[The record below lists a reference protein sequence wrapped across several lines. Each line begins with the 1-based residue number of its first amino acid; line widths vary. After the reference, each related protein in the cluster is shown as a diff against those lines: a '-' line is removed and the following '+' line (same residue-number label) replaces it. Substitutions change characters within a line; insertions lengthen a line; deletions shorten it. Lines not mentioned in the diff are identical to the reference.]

1 MDSSSDK
8 KQVIARDELLVPT
21 AKKSQLKIQ
30 PNVRLE
36 TTVKQKEE
44 TFQVVIDVIKN
55 STCIKAFTISA
66 DVPEILMQQFWYTIT
81 KIKGSESYEFLLADK
96 RCVID
101 AEVFRKILD
110 ICPRKEGED
119 FTEVQNDEDTLTFL
133 VDLGYSGPLHKYTNM
148 FVDHMH
154 QPWRTL
160 VACINKC
167 LSGKTASNDKLRKSR
182 IDILWGMFYREN
194 VDYPS
199 LIWEDIA
206 YQIDHRREKKSRREN
221 MPYPRFTKVIIDYFL
236 SKHKSLKKL
245 KFQHFHTIKDDGVVS
260 RLKFVRMGEDVQQYG
275 LAIPA
280 TMLNKEIIQSE
291 SYKRFILYSTGQI
304 PPKKSRG
311 KGSQG
316 KKSANPTEESVDVS
330 DESEP
335 EPLIRRKTSSRRVT
349 KKKATISVD
358 DNIVPEPDIALELG
372 KSISLTEAE
381 EEAAARQV
389 HATHARIVSESVPEP
404 ARRRRSDIAISETTQ
419 KLKGIQT
426 LTPAEQ
432 EAADVM
438 KALKD
443 SRRMLGRQPGT
454 GGSDEGTGEIPGVP
468 DESIFADAEDDN
480 EETESDSDDIYK
492 YRINVRKNADTEMK
506 DAEKTADITKE
517 TTEQPLTSSS
527 FSVPSDYGNQF
538 LNLSHNEEIFEQPPK
553 IDHSAVVLASI
564 QSHVPPVVD
573 KYVGTKLD
581 DALLKALERHTADL
595 VEKYSV
601 LPTPES
607 SKKQESKKSPEE
619 IIRIKREQEEKKQE
633 PTYTIK
639 STDKVAL
646 EEFDLKSALFK
657 FMHKNK
663 FANRNP
669 ANYRLYHALMEALIE
684 DENDMDKEVADTIK
698 DHKRKHDNDD
708 DDDDDDEGPPVGSN
722 QGKSTKR
729 RRTRESESAK
739 RPSTAK
745 ESSKDKDPKVGSKL
759 DIPISDEGHVS
770 DPEDTNN
777 AHMPKVPDTTTW
789 FRPILEEERPASSE
803 PELVIPPIDLPEAD
817 NNWANAFT
825 KVQELSKSD
834 LEGPAFMMVKGFHE
848 NIISLQFQMEE
859 CHKLL
864 TNQIDLVN
872 PEGHR
877 IVPDISNPLPLGGP
891 PGQVTI
897 QPQFFFN
904 KDLEYLLTGEK
915 ERHRALSISKLKAAL
930 YQDFGLEELVLSLW
944 IENIS
949 AAYGITHWWFSRKQF
964 YINKHSEPSDCDAV
978 RSHMRI
984 LSVISIKTYERY
996 GYNYLRDIVLR
1007 RADYNEY
1014 KILKKDFKSLH
1025 PNDFVNLNILHI
1037 QGKLD
1042 HLPKQD
1048 KDASDFPFKED
1059 YTIIFKPRAV
1069 IYKDRDDN
1077 RKMMRINEVHKFS
1090 DGTLTR
1096 IKGKLDFMVKD
1107 FKLFKFNKGIEN
1119 RKWTEDGKRRNEDFI
1134 EVIERRLKIRRIFQ
1148 SQESF
1153 VGGRLRDIDCKLIS
1167 RTENKTILRVLCI
1180 ILVILPEHQSKTKVF
1195 HNEDGNPARANIKQA
1210 LGRYES
1216 SHKGVK
1222 ASANSD
1228 IVYFFISA
1236 QDGDPLQDDVR
1247 LCLTDDLKKAQ
1258 DHNQRQVNDESKDHY
1273 PKCIKN
1279 AIVVPPVLATYEFE
1293 LKIELLDF
1301 VSNNSFFGLENDD
1314 RHSHIR
1320 RFHQITQT
1328 LRLNQVP
1335 DDALKLILF
1344 PFSLKGVAET
1354 WLENEPPNS
1363 ITSWDDLVSKFLN
1376 RFYPY
1381 SKTRELRKEI
1391 MNFQQVFSE
1400 TFTEAW
1406 ERFKDLLRKSGGNLM
1421 MRNTQEALTTIEN
1434 KARVR
1439 TCRNKPQVLSSGGTS
1454 TQIDAITAL
1463 TKQSTPLVPLPE
1475 TPPLSA
1481 PKPKE
1486 DRKPN
1491 PHQPSIPYPSRLQ
1504 EEKFQALE
1512 NPTGRVDHFVYRIDI
1527 VDSLCDKFPSEKN
1540 SLSGNPTLSSDSM
1553 AESPSPFLTPCG
1565 DKESG
1570 STTTRSDYSLP
1581 DYDAFY
1587 FDDDHIKE
1595 KSSGGTTTHSDFSLP
1610 EYDSFI
1616 FDLMIDLPLPDDR
1629 SDSHHEEFAD
1639 ELAHIISLPEY
1650 DHLYFDFEPNPGE
1663 LTILFEENLSKN
1675 STNDLIIHELNDFPL
1690 LLPACDSIFSEEF
1703 SEIDPL
1709 VSFPTEKKDKVFDP
1723 EIFII
1728 KGVQSHSFHIIP
1740 LDYFSTISVISDFLI
1755 LIDTSVIETFLSF
1768 LFRNKYKVFDPGILL
1783 INGIFSL
1790 TRKSP
1795 HILIDNFLIDKCHI
1809 LSEISL
1815 MIDSVSF
1822 HPKDN

>member
-1 MDSSSDK
+1 MFLWAAAVVTACYTQNRSLIHTRHNKTPYELVHDNKPDLSFLQVFGTLCYPTNDSEALGKLQAKADIGIFVGYAPSRKGFLIYNKRTHRIMETIHVTFDELLQSMAPVHISSGPELMSMMPGQFSSGLIPNQVTFCVLHFCSRMHHQKSLFTVSSWNKPPVIHHDVAVGPTIKDTPITQATLHPLVNPVTGEPGSAQSSSGDVSIAEPNQANQPPTHLRKWSKDHPLDTIVGNPSRLFDRLEVWELVPRPDYVMVIALKWIYKVKLDEYGDVLKNKARLVAKGYRQEEGIDFEESFALVARIEAIRIFIANAASKNMVIYQMDVKTAFLNGDMREEVFVSQPEGFEDPEHPTHIYRLK
-8 KQVIARDELLVPT
+8 KAIYGGIFINQAKYALKILKKYGMDLTDLVDTPMVDRLKLDEDLKGILVDQTRFRGMVGSLMYLTASRPNLYPKDNAMALTAYADVDHAGCQDTRRSTSGSAQFLGEKLVSWSSKKQRSTAISTVEAEYIAMSGCCAQILWMRSQLKDYGFEFNKIPLYCDNKSAIALCCNNVQHSRSKHIDIRHHFIRVQVENRVVELYFMETNYQLADILTKALPRERFKFLIPRLGMKSMAPETLRRLQEGEDEIMNPQETEQVIARDELWVPT
-21 AKKSQLKIQ
+21 AERVNISTT
-30 PNVRLE
+30 NVRLE

-160 VACINKC
+160 AACINKC

-280 TMLNKEIIQSE
+280 TMLNKEIIQLE
-291 SYKRFILYSTGQI
+291 SYKRFILYSTSQI
-304 PPKKSRG
+304 PLKKSRG

-316 KKSANPTEESVDVS
+316 KKSADPTEESVDVS

-372 KSISLTEAE
+372 KSISLTEAK

-389 HATHARIVSESVPEP
+389 HATHARIVSESVPKP

-527 FSVPSDYGNQF
+527 FSVPSDYAPAIIP
-538 LNLSHNEEIFEQPPK
+538 EIPEITPFIALQLRVAKLEQDMSEVK
-553 IDHSAVVLASI
+553 KFDHSADVLASI
-564 QSHVPPVVD
+564 QSQVPLVVD
-573 KYVGTKLD
+573 KYLGTKLD
-581 DALLKALERHTADL
+581 DALLKTLERHTADL
-595 VEKYSV
+595 VEKYSM

-607 SKKQESKKSPEE
+607 SKKQESEKSQEE
-619 IIRIKREQEEKKQE
+619 IIRIKREQEEKNQE

-639 STDKVAL
+639 SSDQAAL

-657 FMHKNK
+657 SMHKNK
-663 FANRNP
+663 SANRNP

-684 DENDMDKEVADTIK
+684 DENAMDKEVADTVR
-698 DHKRKHDNDD
+698 DHKRKHDDDDD
-708 DDDDDDEGPPVGSN
+708 DDDDDDEGPPAGSN

-739 RPSTAK
+739 KPSTTK
-745 ESSKDKDPKVGSKL
+745 ESSKDKDPKVGSKTGKSAPAKDPVEEPTDKVMVDEQYTE

-770 DPEDTNN
+770 DLEDTDN
-777 AHMPKVPDTTTW
+777 AHMPKIPDTATW
-789 FRPILEEERPASSE
+789 FRPILEEERSASPE
-803 PELVIPPIDLPEAD
+803 PE
-817 NNWANAFT
+817 
-825 KVQELSKSD
+825 QEC
-834 LEGPAFMMVKGFHE
+834 
-848 NIISLQFQMEE
+848 ISLQFQMEE

-877 IVPDISNPLPLGGP
+877 IVPDISNLLPLGGP
-891 PGQVTI
+891 PG
-897 QPQFFFN
+897 
-904 KDLEYLLTGEK
+904 DK
-915 ERHRALSISKLKAAL
+915 ERNRALSISKLKAAL

-944 IENIS
+944 IESEQVYDIS

-964 YINKHSEPSDCDAV
+964 YINKHSEPSDRDAV

-996 GYNYLRDIVLR
+996 GYNYLREIVLR

-1014 KILKKDFKSLH
+1014 KISEKDFKSLH
-1025 PNDFVNLNILHI
+1025 PNDFEDLNILHI

-1048 KDASDFPFKED
+1048 KVNLHNAVSLWTRNIVIRKRVEDLQLGIESYQTKLNLEQPNWDASDFPFKED
-1059 YTIIFKPRAV
+1059 YTIV
-1069 IYKDRDDN
+1069 
-1077 RKMMRINEVHKFS
+1077 
-1090 DGTLTR
+1090 
-1096 IKGKLDFMVKD
+1096 
-1107 FKLFKFNKGIEN
+1107 FN
-1119 RKWTEDGKRRNEDFI
+1119 
-1134 EVIERRLKIRRIFQ
+1134 
-1148 SQESF
+1148 
-1153 VGGRLRDIDCKLIS
+1153 
-1167 RTENKTILRVLCI
+1167 
-1180 ILVILPEHQSKTKVF
+1180 
-1195 HNEDGNPARANIKQA
+1195 
-1210 LGRYES
+1210 
-1216 SHKGVK
+1216 
-1222 ASANSD
+1222 
-1228 IVYFFISA
+1228 
-1236 QDGDPLQDDVR
+1236 
-1247 LCLTDDLKKAQ
+1247 
-1258 DHNQRQVNDESKDHY
+1258 
-1273 PKCIKN
+1273 
-1279 AIVVPPVLATYEFE
+1279 
-1293 LKIELLDF
+1293 
-1301 VSNNSFFGLENDD
+1301 LE
-1314 RHSHIR
+1314 
-1320 RFHQITQT
+1320 Q
-1328 LRLNQVP
+1328 
-1335 DDALKLILF
+1335 
-1344 PFSLKGVAET
+1344 
-1354 WLENEPPNS
+1354 
-1363 ITSWDDLVSKFLN
+1363 
-1376 RFYPY
+1376 
-1381 SKTRELRKEI
+1381 
-1391 MNFQQVFSE
+1391 
-1400 TFTEAW
+1400 
-1406 ERFKDLLRKSGGNLM
+1406 
-1421 MRNTQEALTTIEN
+1421 
-1434 KARVR
+1434 
-1439 TCRNKPQVLSSGGTS
+1439 
-1454 TQIDAITAL
+1454 
-1463 TKQSTPLVPLPE
+1463 
-1475 TPPLSA
+1475 
-1481 PKPKE
+1481 
-1486 DRKPN
+1486 
-1491 PHQPSIPYPSRLQ
+1491 
-1504 EEKFQALE
+1504 
-1512 NPTGRVDHFVYRIDI
+1512 
-1527 VDSLCDKFPSEKN
+1527 
-1540 SLSGNPTLSSDSM
+1540 
-1553 AESPSPFLTPCG
+1553 
-1565 DKESG
+1565 
-1570 STTTRSDYSLP
+1570 
-1581 DYDAFY
+1581 
-1587 FDDDHIKE
+1587 
-1595 KSSGGTTTHSDFSLP
+1595 
-1610 EYDSFI
+1610 
-1616 FDLMIDLPLPDDR
+1616 
-1629 SDSHHEEFAD
+1629 
-1639 ELAHIISLPEY
+1639 
-1650 DHLYFDFEPNPGE
+1650 
-1663 LTILFEENLSKN
+1663 
-1675 STNDLIIHELNDFPL
+1675 
-1690 LLPACDSIFSEEF
+1690 
-1703 SEIDPL
+1703 
-1709 VSFPTEKKDKVFDP
+1709 
-1723 EIFII
+1723 
-1728 KGVQSHSFHIIP
+1728 
-1740 LDYFSTISVISDFLI
+1740 
-1755 LIDTSVIETFLSF
+1755 
-1768 LFRNKYKVFDPGILL
+1768 
-1783 INGIFSL
+1783 
-1790 TRKSP
+1790 
-1795 HILIDNFLIDKCHI
+1795 
-1809 LSEISL
+1809 
-1815 MIDSVSF
+1815 
-1822 HPKDN
+1822 